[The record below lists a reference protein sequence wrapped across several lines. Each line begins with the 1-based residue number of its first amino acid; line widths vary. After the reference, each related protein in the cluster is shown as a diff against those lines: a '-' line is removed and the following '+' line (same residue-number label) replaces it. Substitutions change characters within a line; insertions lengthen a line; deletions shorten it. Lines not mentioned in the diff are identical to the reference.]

1 MEQGIIDRFEGELA
15 VIEFGE
21 DMRDIPKNKLPDDSK
36 VGDVLIFEGDTITID
51 RAGTAK
57 LRIEIEE
64 LMKEL
69 FEEE

>member
-21 DMRDIPKNKLPDDSK
+21 DMRDIPKNKLPYDSK
-36 VGDVLIFEGDTITID
+36 IGDVLIFEGDTITID
-51 RAGTAK
+51 RASTAK
-57 LRIEIEE
+57 LRNEIEE
-64 LMKEL
+64 LMKGL